1 MKETIKEL
9 REISNEVL
17 YVQFDALNDRLRAI
31 CDNVIKI
38 NDLKL
43 CTDLKNSIVD
53 FFEKVYYSNRK
64 IDIVKAMLSIQS
76 LLEKYETILNN
87 Y

>member
-9 REISNEVL
+9 RKISNEVL
-17 YVQFDALNDRLRAI
+17 YVQFNALNDRLGVI
-31 CDNVIKI
+31 CDNAIKI

-43 CTDLKNSIVD
+43 CVDLKNSIVD

-64 IDIVKAMLSIQS
+64 IDIVKAMLSIKK
-76 LLEKYETILNN
+76 LLEKYEAILNN

>member
-17 YVQFDALNDRLRAI
+17 YVQFDALNYRLGVI
-31 CDNVIKI
+31 YDNVIKI

-43 CTDLKNSIVD
+43 CVDLKNSIVD

-64 IDIVKAMLSIQS
+64 IDIVKAMLSIKS

>member
-17 YVQFDALNDRLRAI
+17 CVQFDALNYRLGVI
-31 CDNVIKI
+31 CDNTIKI

-43 CTDLKNSIVD
+43 CADLKNSIVD

-64 IDIVKAMLSIQS
+64 IDIVKAMLSIKS